1 MSPRRLRELIGAR
14 ELLELRLCTAALDAL
29 STALRLEHPSLDGP
43 PSNPIEPPTLR
54 AARRLH
60 AQLRGL
66 RAELRHYRTVL
77 RQGLERPDE
86 SDELPF

>member
-1 MSPRRLRELIGAR
+1 MSPRRLRELVGAR
-14 ELLELRLCTAALDAL
+14 ELLELLLCAAALDAL
-29 STALRLEHPSLDGP
+29 STALRLEHPSLNGP
-43 PSNPIEPPTLR
+43 PSDPTEPATLR

-60 AQLRGL
+60 AQLRSL

-77 RQGLERPDE
+77 RQGLEQPNE